1 MGHPGHA
8 LPRGHLELMRSVRT
22 PTRMVLG
29 AKSPPWM
36 RTSVETVA
44 SAIPGAKLRV
54 LPGQDHRVAAS
65 AIAPL
70 IEEFC
75 A

>member
-1 MGHPGHA
+1 
-8 LPRGHLELMRSVRT
+8 MRSVRT
-22 PTRMVLG
+22 PTLMVLG

-44 SAIPGAKLRV
+44 NAIPGAKLRV
-54 LPGQDHRVAAS
+54 LPGQDHRVAAR
-65 AIAPL
+65 AIAPV